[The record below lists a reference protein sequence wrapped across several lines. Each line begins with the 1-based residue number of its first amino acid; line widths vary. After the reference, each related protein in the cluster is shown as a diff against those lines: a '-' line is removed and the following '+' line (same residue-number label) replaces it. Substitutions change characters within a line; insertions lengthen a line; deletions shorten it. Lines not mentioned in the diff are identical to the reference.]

1 MDIKAYKVDNN
12 NKENTSMIWYDAEKY
27 CQHIGGHLS
36 SFRSLQSMQNVLR
49 GQSVW
54 DGGAWNYVPY
64 WFGLNR
70 IDSDEGD

>member
-1 MDIKAYKVDNN
+1 
-12 NKENTSMIWYDAEKY
+12 MIWFDAEKY

-49 GQSVW
+49 GQAVW
-54 DGGAWNYVPY
+54 DGGIWNYSPY

-70 IDSDEGD
+70 IDSEEGN